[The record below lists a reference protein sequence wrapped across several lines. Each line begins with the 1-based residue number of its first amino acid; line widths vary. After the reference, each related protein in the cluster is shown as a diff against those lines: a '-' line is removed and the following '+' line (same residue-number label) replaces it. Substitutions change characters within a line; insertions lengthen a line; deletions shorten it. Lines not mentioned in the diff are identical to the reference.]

1 MRDFE
6 WGLSDVVNGEFVER
20 EDFVE
25 KKFNGVVD
33 IYEEIDDW
41 NVVENFEIVGD
52 DVEKD
57 FVDEKGESRGYEC
70 FIFGLL
76 D

>member
-33 IYEEIDDW
+33 IYEEFDDW

-57 FVDEKGESRGYEC
+57 FVEKGESRGKYVD
-70 FIFGLL
+70 ILS
-76 D
+76 

>member
-57 FVDEKGESRGYEC
+57 FVEKGESRGKYVD
-70 FIFGLL
+70 ILS
-76 D
+76 

>member
-25 KKFNGVVD
+25 KKFNGVFD
-33 IYEEIDDW
+33 IYEEFDDW

-57 FVDEKGESRGYEC
+57 FVEKGESRGKYVD
-70 FIFGLL
+70 ILS
-76 D
+76 